1 MIALQHTTWA
11 LMTAAALTLAACGK
25 PAESSPADSSATA
38 DSAVPGEPAAPPAA
52 AGPVTFASL
61 TGDVTKGATVFN
73 QCKACHAVVPG
84 QNGIGPSL
92 HGVVGRTSGGV
103 PGYAYSEGNKAGH
116 IVWTPE
122 TLFTYLE
129 LPSKTVPGTK
139 MMFVL
144 RDPQQRADVIA
155 YLATLQ

>member
-1 MIALQHTTWA
+1 MIALRHSA
-11 LMTAAALTLAACGK
+11 LAMMATAALALAACGK
-25 PAESSPADSSATA
+25 PSEPSPADSNAT
-38 DSAVPGEPAAPPAA
+38 DSAAVPVAPAAP
-52 AGPVTFASL
+52 AGPVAFASL
-61 TGDVTKGATVFN
+61 TGDATKGATVFN